1 MDWALRRPFF
11 LNFENANLVLI
22 LRSLRS
28 AAQGGVSKDEGGSAP
43 PQPFETV
50 PLASLRAPPQ
60 DEGRE
65 GRCSVKQGYLRFDSS
80 GKPS

>member
-1 MDWALRRPFF
+1 M
-11 LNFENANLVLI
+11 NFDDTDLVLI

-28 AAQGGVSKDEGGSAP
+28 AAQGGVSKGEGDSAP

-60 DEGRE
+60 DEGGE
-65 GRCSVKQGYLRFDSS
+65 GGEM
-80 GKPS
+80 

>member
-28 AAQGGVSKDEGGSAP
+28 AAQGGVSKDESDSAP

-60 DEGRE
+60 DERG
-65 GRCSVKQGYLRFDSS
+65 GGGVSDVA
-80 GKPS
+80 

>member
-1 MDWALRRPFF
+1 M
-11 LNFENANLVLI
+11 NFENANLVLI

-28 AAQGGVSKDEGGSAP
+28 AAQGGVSKDESDSAP

-60 DEGRE
+60 DERGGSER
-65 GRCSVKQGYLRFDSS
+65 RRVKRGYLRFASS